1 MKPVIGIIS
10 RLDVLKSGNKVMVVY
25 KDIVSSII
33 NSGGIPVGILYNDET
48 NFDDLKTIIDKCG
61 GIIFQGGD
69 SFNKYDLKIIKYV
82 YEQDIPTLG
91 ICLGMQLMGY
101 FLEGK
106 IKNIQKHLF
115 PDKKYVHKVYIDKD
129 SKLYKILGVDKIE
142 VNSRH
147 KDMLVAPKCDIVG
160 ISEDGV
166 VEALEDK
173 RKRFFV
179 GVQWHPENMYS
190 YDILEHKLFD
200 YFILIC
206 RT

>member
-1 MKPVIGIIS
+1 MKPIIGVIS
-10 RLDVLKSGNKVMVVY
+10 RPDILKSGNKVFVIY
-25 KDIVSSII
+25 TDIVNSII
-33 NSGGIPVGILYNDET
+33 NSGGIPLGVLYNDISF
-48 NFDDLKTIIDKCG
+48 NNDLKVIIDKCD
-61 GIIFQGGD
+61 GIILQGGD
-69 SFNKYDLKIIKYV
+69 SFNECDLEILKYV
-82 YEQDIPTLG
+82 YEQDTPVLG

-106 IKNIQKHLF
+106 LETTKNHLI
-115 PDKKYVHKVYIDKD
+115 PNKKYVHKVYIDKD
-129 SKLYKILGVDKIE
+129 SKLYKILGTDKIE

-147 KDMLVAPKCDIVG
+147 KDMIVDPKCDIVG
-160 ISEDGV
+160 VSEDGV

-173 RKRFFV
+173 RKKFFI

-200 YFILIC
+200 YFVFVC